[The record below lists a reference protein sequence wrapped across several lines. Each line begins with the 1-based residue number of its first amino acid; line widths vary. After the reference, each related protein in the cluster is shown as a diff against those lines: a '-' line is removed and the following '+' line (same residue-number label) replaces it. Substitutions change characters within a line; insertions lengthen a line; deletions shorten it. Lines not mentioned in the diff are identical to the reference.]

1 MSENTVLASQ
11 EDRIRTI
18 LDIFAQAS
26 RLPIGIYECGNGEC
40 HGIFAQDNLSLY
52 EPHCKFIQSLPGG
65 MEMCVAD
72 EKRRALEAREKKEE
86 GLSLCHAG
94 IYNYTVP
101 VVLDDEVKAV
111 ILYGELRLAEASH
124 EEASLRKHSEAVSR
138 LGLDAEQAQKLKML
152 LVGTKHYSEDE
163 FAHLQATLPQVAE
176 WLYRIFDDEEKA
188 RYHIEKITHEIQTR
202 IQGILNAE
210 NLLIEFD
217 ELRKHDLKQGIHG
230 IINSAEALATVVN
243 NLGKFQREY
252 RFRRQ
257 RLETLLVESKRIYEA
272 EAKRKGIVLQIDL
285 RPVDGKDAYVE
296 LSRDHLQLAFN
307 NLLHNAI
314 KYSFRSA
321 PGRERFVRI
330 RGHQDGQLYSL
341 AIENYGVGILP
352 EEISE
357 GLIFEDNYQGKLT
370 DGEFRTGSGKGLFFV
385 KQVIEKHEGTI
396 SAFCEQKSQ
405 VESPEGQPH
414 LVRFIVKLPFQQ
426 PEMQR

>member
-1 MSENTVLASQ
+1 V
-11 EDRIRTI
+11 
-18 LDIFAQAS
+18 
-26 RLPIGIYECGNGEC
+26 
-40 HGIFAQDNLSLY
+40 
-52 EPHCKFIQSLPGG
+52 
-65 MEMCVAD
+65 
-72 EKRRALEAREKKEE
+72 
-86 GLSLCHAG
+86 
-94 IYNYTVP
+94 
-101 VVLDDEVKAV
+101 
-111 ILYGELRLAEASH
+111 
-124 EEASLRKHSEAVSR
+124 
-138 LGLDAEQAQKLKML
+138 
-152 LVGTKHYSEDE
+152 
-163 FAHLQATLPQVAE
+163 
-176 WLYRIFDDEEKA
+176 
-188 RYHIEKITHEIQTR
+188 
-202 IQGILNAE
+202 
-210 NLLIEFD
+210 
-217 ELRKHDLKQGIHG
+217 
-230 IINSAEALATVVN
+230 
-243 NLGKFQREY
+243 
-252 RFRRQ
+252 
-257 RLETLLVESKRIYEA
+257 VESKRIYEA